1 MFFSEDDYPDF
12 ADLPSKALV
21 YYNAKVN
28 TKITLTFTCSILKKK
43 TMKIINYEKEIL
55 PTY

>member
-28 TKITLTFTCSILKKK
+28 TKITLTFICSILKNKDYK
-43 TMKIINYEKEIL
+43 DYQL
-55 PTY
+55 